1 MSTYHNKYNRLKI
14 WSLMPMGDP
23 HGGDFKYTDE
33 GLPQNITAVRVPTS
47 DLAVSIAFYTNLL
60 GMEVISR
67 KDSHAV
73 LKREGAVILLVV
85 SSDTGIDT
93 GFYIGVDDPYA
104 LHRRLIDEGVV
115 FMVDPEM
122 GPVGVYTSFRDTDG
136 NIIRAVD
143 KYAVDQ
149 F

>member
-1 MSTYHNKYNRLKI
+1 
-14 WSLMPMGDP
+14 MPIGDP
-23 HGGDFKYTDE
+23 HGGDFEYTDE
-33 GLPQNITAVRVPTS
+33 GLPQNITAVRVPTR
-47 DLAVSIAFYTNLL
+47 DLSASIGFYTKLL
-60 GMEVISR
+60 GMEVIVR

-85 SSDTGIDT
+85 SPDVGIDT

-115 FMVDPEM
+115 FMVDPEL
-122 GPVGVYTSFRDTDG
+122 GPVGVYTSFRDSDG

-143 KYAVDQ
+143 KYAVD
-149 F
+149 FF

>member
-1 MSTYHNKYNRLKI
+1 
-14 WSLMPMGDP
+14 MPIGDP
-23 HGGDFKYTDE
+23 HGGDFEYTDE
-33 GLPQNITAVRVPTS
+33 GLPLNITAVRVPTS
-47 DLAVSIAFYTNLL
+47 DLSTSISFYTNLL
-60 GMEVISR
+60 GMEVIVR

-73 LKREGAVILLVV
+73 LKRESAVILLVV
-85 SSDTGIDT
+85 SSDIGIDT

-115 FMVDPEM
+115 FMVDPEL

-143 KYAVDQ
+143 KYAVEL

>member
-1 MSTYHNKYNRLKI
+1 
-14 WSLMPMGDP
+14 MPIGDP
-23 HGGDFKYTDE
+23 HGGDFEYTDE
-33 GLPQNITAVRVPTS
+33 GLPLNITAVRVPTS
-47 DLAVSIAFYTNLL
+47 DLSTSIGFYNKLL
-60 GMEVISR
+60 GMEVIVQ
-67 KDSHAV
+67 KDSYAV
-73 LKREGAVILLVV
+73 LRREGAVILLIV
-85 SSDTGIDT
+85 SPDVGIDT

-115 FMVDPEM
+115 FMVDPEL

-143 KYAVDQ
+143 KYAVDL

>member
-1 MSTYHNKYNRLKI
+1 
-14 WSLMPMGDP
+14 MPIGDP
-23 HGGDFKYTDE
+23 HGGDFEYTDE
-33 GLPQNITAVRVPTS
+33 GLPQNITAVRVPTR
-47 DLAVSIAFYTNLL
+47 DLSVSIGFYTKLL
-60 GMEVISR
+60 GMEVIVR

-85 SSDTGIDT
+85 SPDVGIDT

-115 FMVDPEM
+115 FMVDPEL
-122 GPVGVYTSFRDTDG
+122 GPVGVYTSFRDSDG

-143 KYAVDQ
+143 KYAVD
-149 F
+149 FF

>member
-1 MSTYHNKYNRLKI
+1 
-14 WSLMPMGDP
+14 MPIGDP
-23 HGGDFKYTDE
+23 HGGDFEYTDE
-33 GLPQNITAVRVPTS
+33 GLPLNITAVRVPTS
-47 DLAVSIAFYTNLL
+47 DLSTSIGFYTKLL
-60 GMEVISR
+60 GMEVIVR
-67 KDSHAV
+67 KDSYAV
-73 LKREGAVILLVV
+73 LRREGAVILLVV
-85 SSDTGIDT
+85 SPEVGIDT

-115 FMVDPEM
+115 FMVDPEL

-143 KYAVDQ
+143 KYAVDL

>member
-1 MSTYHNKYNRLKI
+1 
-14 WSLMPMGDP
+14 MPIGDP
-23 HGGDFKYTDE
+23 HGGDFEYTDE
-33 GLPQNITAVRVPTS
+33 GLPLNITAVRVPTS
-47 DLAVSIAFYTNLL
+47 DLSTSISFYTNLL
-60 GMEVISR
+60 GMEVIVR

-73 LKREGAVILLVV
+73 LKRESAVILLVV
-85 SSDTGIDT
+85 SSDIGIDT

-115 FMVDPEM
+115 FMVDPEL

-143 KYAVDQ
+143 KYAVDS

>member
-1 MSTYHNKYNRLKI
+1 
-14 WSLMPMGDP
+14 MPIGDP
-23 HGGDFKYTDE
+23 HGGDFEYTDE

-47 DLAVSIAFYTNLL
+47 DLSASIGFYTKLL
-60 GMEVISR
+60 GMEVIVR

-73 LKREGAVILLVV
+73 LKRKGAVILLVV
-85 SSDTGIDT
+85 SSEVGVDT

-115 FMVDPEM
+115 FMVDPEL
-122 GPVGVYTSFRDTDG
+122 GPVGVYTSFRDNDG

-143 KYAVDQ
+143 KYAVEL

>member
-1 MSTYHNKYNRLKI
+1 
-14 WSLMPMGDP
+14 MPIGDP
-23 HGGDFKYTDE
+23 HGGDFEYTDE
-33 GLPQNITAVRVPTS
+33 GLPQNITAVRVPTR
-47 DLAVSIAFYTNLL
+47 DLSVSIGFYTKLL
-60 GMEVISR
+60 GMEVIVR

-85 SSDTGIDT
+85 SPDVGIDT

-115 FMVDPEM
+115 FMVDPEL
-122 GPVGVYTSFRDTDG
+122 GPVGVYTSFRDNDG

-143 KYAVDQ
+143 KYAVDL

>member
-1 MSTYHNKYNRLKI
+1 
-14 WSLMPMGDP
+14 MPIGDP
-23 HGGDFKYTDE
+23 HGGDFEYTDE
-33 GLPQNITAVRVPTS
+33 GLPLNITAVRVPTS
-47 DLAVSIAFYTNLL
+47 DLSTSIGFYTGLL
-60 GMEVISR
+60 GMDVIVR

-73 LKREGAVILLVV
+73 LKRENAVILLVV
-85 SSDTGIDT
+85 SPNIGVDT

-115 FMVDPEM
+115 FMVDPEL

-143 KYAVDQ
+143 KHAVEL